1 MNFLGLFDPEDDGNK
16 EPLKLHYLTMYTI
29 QHPVAGAAGP

>member
-1 MNFLGLFDPEDDGNK
+1 MNFLGLFNPEDAGKKD
-16 EPLKLHYLTMYTI
+16 PLKLHYLTMYKI